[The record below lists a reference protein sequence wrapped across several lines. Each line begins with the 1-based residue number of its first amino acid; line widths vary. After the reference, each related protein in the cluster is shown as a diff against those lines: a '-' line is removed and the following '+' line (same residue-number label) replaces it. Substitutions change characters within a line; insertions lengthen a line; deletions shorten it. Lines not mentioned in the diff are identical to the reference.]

1 MAVRNP
7 YQNRAKQLE
16 DIQKRLEK
24 RAYSQQTSQSIGQEC
39 LCDNLFFY
47 LDTHLL
53 NGGELAMI
61 DGKLEILPETV
72 IDAGFEILD

>member
-1 MAVRNP
+1 
-7 YQNRAKQLE
+7 
-16 DIQKRLEK
+16 
-24 RAYSQQTSQSIGQEC
+24 
-39 LCDNLFFY
+39 
-47 LDTHLL
+47 LL